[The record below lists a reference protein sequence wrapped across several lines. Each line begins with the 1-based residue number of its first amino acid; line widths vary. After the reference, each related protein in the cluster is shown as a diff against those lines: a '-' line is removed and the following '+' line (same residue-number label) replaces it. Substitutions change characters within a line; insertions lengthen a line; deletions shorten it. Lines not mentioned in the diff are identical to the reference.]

1 MILRLLVRWYLRKNR
16 DIDKVSIGDEFNLM
30 KFGSPDD
37 VLRLL
42 KSMLTS
48 QTLWHW
54 EAKNDEE
61 RNIIKGASLVLK
73 VLIDSHQ
80 IVMNIVE
87 QENSMPK
94 QIELYKKF
102 KNNIKKIQI
111 IN

>member
-1 MILRLLVRWYLRKNR
+1 MILRLLVKWYLKRNR
-16 DIDKVSIGDEFNLM
+16 DINKISIGDEFNLM

-37 VLRLL
+37 ILRLL

-48 QTLWHW
+48 QMLWYF
-54 EAKNDEE
+54 ETKNEEE
-61 RNIIKGASLVLK
+61 RNIIKGSSLVLK

-80 IVMNIVE
+80 MVMNIVE

-102 KNNIKKIQI
+102 KNNIKKTQI

>member
-1 MILRLLVRWYLRKNR
+1 MILRLLVKWYLKRNR
-16 DIDKVSIGDEFNLM
+16 DINKISIGDEFNLM
-30 KFGSPDD
+30 KFGRPDD
-37 VLRLL
+37 ILRLL

-48 QTLWHW
+48 QMLWYF
-54 EAKNDEE
+54 ETKNEEE
-61 RNIIKGASLVLK
+61 RNIIKGSSLVLK

-80 IVMNIVE
+80 MVMNIVE

-102 KNNIKKIQI
+102 KNNIKKTQI